1 MLNAIARDFRIIF
14 DRDPAA
20 RNWLEVIFLYPG
32 FQALVLHRL
41 AHWLWKVG
49 IPFFPRLISHLA
61 RAFTGVEI
69 HPGAQI
75 GSGVF
80 IDHGMG
86 VVIGETAIV
95 GDLSLIYQGVTLGG
109 TGKESGKRHPT
120 LGTGV
125 IVGAGAKVLGNIQIG
140 NDVRIGAGSVVLR
153 EVPSD
158 CTVVGIPG
166 RVVYRSGE
174 RVGPLDHAQL
184 PDSEARAMRALMD
197 RMIALENEV
206 AELRE
211 ARALETEEE
220 LADKIADLEN
230 LMSVGAVGENCDGS
244 KCCNLDDRALQEFF
258 DGSGI

>member
-1 MLNAIARDFRIIF
+1 MLKAIVRDFRIIF

-20 RNWLEVIFLYPG
+20 RSWLEVIFLYPG
-32 FQALVLHRL
+32 FQALVIHRL
-41 AHWLWKVG
+41 AHGLWSVG
-49 IPFFPRLISHLA
+49 VPFIPRLLSHLA

-158 CTVVGIPG
+158 CTVVGVPG

-174 RVGPLDHAQL
+174 RVGLLEHAQL

-197 RMIALENEV
+197 RVIALENEV
-206 AELRE
+206 SELRE
-211 ARALETEEE
+211 AKTPKNREE
-220 LADKIADLEN
+220 LAAQIADLES
-230 LMSVGAVGENCDGS
+230 LMAVGATGENCDGS

>member
-1 MLNAIARDFRIIF
+1 MLKAIIRDFRIIF
-14 DRDPAA
+14 ERDPAA
-20 RNWLEVIFLYPG
+20 RNWLEVILLYPG
-32 FQALVLHRL
+32 FQALVIHRL
-41 AHWLWKVG
+41 AHWLWNVG
-49 IPFFPRLISHLA
+49 IPFVPRFLSHVA

-86 VVIGETAIV
+86 VVVGETAIV

-158 CTVVGIPG
+158 CTVVGVPG

-174 RVGPLDHAQL
+174 RVGTLDHAKL
-184 PDSEARAMRALMD
+184 PDSEARAIRALMD

-206 AELRE
+206 SELRE
-211 ARALETEEE
+211 AKKLETKEEIT
-220 LADKIADLEN
+220 AKIAELED